1 MWIKRKRRMMRPT
14 PYWLIRL
21 GNWEHNLRMD
31 IADWLGRKA
40 AKFSM
45 AQLSWRF
52 VCFLAVMGL
61 FNTLILVEVVRD
73 PLRWPEFES
82 VQLPK
87 LPQKDKPAG
96 PVPPL
101 TFQAF
106 VDSIRKIDRLRK
118 SYDSL
123 LRVRPGFA
131 DTIRQLEEIYSADRR
146 GLGMTR

>member
-1 MWIKRKRRMMRPT
+1 
-14 PYWLIRL
+14 
-21 GNWEHNLRMD
+21 MD

-40 AKFSM
+40 EKFSM

-52 VCFLAVMGL
+52 VCFLAAMGL

-101 TFQAF
+101 TFQTF
-106 VDSIRKIDRLRK
+106 VDSIRKIDKMRN
-118 SYDSL
+118 SFDSL
-123 LRVRPGFA
+123 LRARPGFA
-131 DTIRQLEEIYSADRR
+131 DTLRQLEEIYSADKR
-146 GLGMTR
+146 GLGMMR